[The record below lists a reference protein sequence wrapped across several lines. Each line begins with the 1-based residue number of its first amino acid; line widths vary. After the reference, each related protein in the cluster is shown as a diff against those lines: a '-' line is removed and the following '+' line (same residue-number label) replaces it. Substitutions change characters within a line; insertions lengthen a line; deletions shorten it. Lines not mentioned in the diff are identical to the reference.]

1 MLTAIRQILSTN
13 IFQALKNAN
22 APSAANPFL
31 TDADIPGGGVY
42 GSYYQYANSEAES
55 TTASTSYQNK
65 VTLTTPVLTAG
76 TYKATFYSEISQ
88 SDQKPTKVRVRL
100 DGVTVLAEIQE
111 TIEFSSGNIDYL
123 TACGFDIRALTA
135 AVHTVTLDYSSTS
148 EGGTAK
154 IRRARIELIRVS

>member
-1 MLTAIRQILSTN
+1 MGTDARILLTSNQVGAIQ
-13 IFQALKNAN
+13 NAN
-22 APSAANPFL
+22 APTAANPFL
-31 TDADIPGGGVY
+31 TQASASSY
-42 GSYYQYANSEAES
+42 GSYYQYANHEPETN
-55 TTASTSYQNK
+55 TTFTSYQNK

-76 TYKATFYSEISQ
+76 TYKVTFYSEISQ

-123 TACGFDIRALTA
+123 TACGFDIQPLTA